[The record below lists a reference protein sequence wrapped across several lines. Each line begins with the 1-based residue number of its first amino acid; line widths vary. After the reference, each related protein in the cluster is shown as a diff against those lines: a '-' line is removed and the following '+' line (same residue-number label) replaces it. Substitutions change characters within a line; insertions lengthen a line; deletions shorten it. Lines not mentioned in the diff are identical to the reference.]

1 MAVRLVNKSKA
12 DCDINLFSGRVVRI
26 RPLSYI
32 TLDEKFTK
40 ASVEYYNQ
48 LRDLGLYLEKD
59 PEPVVEKK
67 ADIEINADADK
78 EKQEEVVVVE
88 TPAAKPEVVKTEE
101 PEKADE
107 VQTSAPSALAEGVT
121 EKELMKHTHG
131 QLLTMASAYGLS
143 GLEALSKKEICV
155 KILEAAGA
163 GE

>member
-1 MAVRLVNKSKA
+1 MAIRLVNKSKA

-32 TLDEKFTK
+32 TLDEKVTQ

-59 PEPVVEKK
+59 PEPVVETK
-67 ADIEINADADK
+67 DVEINAEANTETSTEAPEAD
-78 EKQEEVVVVE
+78 E
-88 TPAAKPEVVKTEE
+88 TSTEE
-101 PEKADE
+101 ETVTEAPAEATEAPEE
-107 VQTSAPSALAEGVT
+107 PTPVALAEGVT
-121 EKELMKHTHG
+121 EKDLMKHTHG
-131 QLLTMASAYGLS
+131 QLLEMASAYGLS

>member
-1 MAVRLVNKSKA
+1 MAIRLVNKSKA

-32 TLDEKFTK
+32 TLDEKFTQ

-59 PEPVVEKK
+59 PEPM
-67 ADIEINADADK
+67 
-78 EKQEEVVVVE
+78 
-88 TPAAKPEVVKTEE
+88 VKTEE
-101 PEKADE
+101 VEINAEAKEETVNEAPVADE
-107 VQTSAPSALAEGVT
+107 TPVEVDTEAHTESTETETTEESTPVALAEGVT
-121 EKELMKHTHG
+121 EKDLMKHTHG
-131 QLLTMASAYGLS
+131 RLLEMASAYGLS